1 MLRRAQERYAYATK
15 YVGSIVASWV
25 TFGTV
30 YMKHTS
36 WGWRL
41 SVLFQIIVPVYA
53 LAIVIFCPESPRWLV
68 SQGKIEQAHEM
79 LAKYHA
85 NGDKSDD
92 LVLFELQEIKE
103 AIEQEKE
110 AKATSITA
118 LFKTKGNRWRLA
130 IILVSPSLTDTDIR
144 PLTPR

>member
-1 MLRRAQERYAYATK
+1 
-15 YVGSIVASWV
+15 
-25 TFGTV
+25 
-30 YMKHTS
+30 MKHTS

-68 SQGKIEQAHEM
+68 SQGETEQAHDM

-85 NGDKSDD
+85 NGDKTDD
-92 LVLFELQEIKE
+92 VVLFELQEIKK

-110 AKATSITA
+110 ANATSITA

-130 IILVSPSLTDTDIR
+130 IILVSPTLSAKVA
-144 PLTPR
+144 PCLTPR